1 MHTERY
7 PYPLCIQLA
16 APESLDSPEFLDT
29 LKLLKDSGFYGVEM
43 NLLDFSQ
50 AYAVRLK
57 ETLERFGLRLT
68 MIASGAFANR
78 NGLSLSSPDQGVR
91 ARSVQ
96 ALGGMLDCAAGFGAG
111 VICGFIKGGPS
122 GDKAVASQQL
132 RASLEELDRLGKTAA
147 APLYLEATNHY
158 EALLVN
164 TLEEGA
170 ALTAGLSHPVYIL
183 PDTYHMNIEET
194 STTAALTTYAGHY
207 HNLHVSDNNR
217 YFPGIGDI
225 DFAGI
230 MRQLKG
236 LGYDGT
242 ITIEG
247 RVLKSLSEDT
257 VFSAGYLAGIGAQLG
272 FWE

>member
-164 TLEEGA
+164 TL
-170 ALTAGLSHPVYIL
+170 
-183 PDTYHMNIEET
+183 
-194 STTAALTTYAGHY
+194 
-207 HNLHVSDNNR
+207 
-217 YFPGIGDI
+217 
-225 DFAGI
+225 
-230 MRQLKG
+230 
-236 LGYDGT
+236 
-242 ITIEG
+242 
-247 RVLKSLSEDT
+247 
-257 VFSAGYLAGIGAQLG
+257 
-272 FWE
+272 

>member
-1 MHTERY
+1 M
-7 PYPLCIQLA
+7 
-16 APESLDSPEFLDT
+16 
-29 LKLLKDSGFYGVEM
+29 
-43 NLLDFSQ
+43 
-50 AYAVRLK
+50 
-57 ETLERFGLRLT
+57 
-68 MIASGAFANR
+68 
-78 NGLSLSSPDQGVR
+78 
-91 ARSVQ
+91 
-96 ALGGMLDCAAGFGAG
+96 
-111 VICGFIKGGPS
+111 
-122 GDKAVASQQL
+122 
-132 RASLEELDRLGKTAA
+132 
-147 APLYLEATNHY
+147 
-158 EALLVN
+158 
-164 TLEEGA
+164 
-170 ALTAGLSHPVYIL
+170 YIL

-217 YFPGIGDI
+217 YFPGIGAI

>member
-16 APESLDSPEFLDT
+16 APKLPDSPEFLDT
-29 LKLLKDSGFYGVEM
+29 LELLADCGFYGVEL

-50 AYAVRLK
+50 PYTDELSAV
-57 ETLERFGLRLT
+57 LERCGLRLT
-68 MIASGAFANR
+68 MIASGAYAGR
-78 NGLSLSSPDQGVR
+78 NGLSLSSPDELVR
-91 ARSVQ
+91 AESAQ
-96 ALGGMLDCAAGFGAG
+96 ALGMMLDCAARFKAG

-122 GDKAVASQQL
+122 GDREAAGRQL
-132 RASLEELDRLGKTAA
+132 RRSLEELDRLGKTAV

-170 ALTAGLSHPVYIL
+170 ALTDGLSQPVYIL

-194 STTAALTTYAGHY
+194 NVAAALTRYHGHY

-217 YFPGIGDI
+217 YFPGIGAI

-230 MRQLKG
+230 MRLLDG

-247 RVLKSLSEDT
+247 RVLKGLREDAA
-257 VFSAGYLAGIGAQLG
+257 FSARYLSGLKARLDI
-272 FWE
+272 WK

>member
-147 APLYLEATNHY
+147 AP
-158 EALLVN
+158 
-164 TLEEGA
+164 
-170 ALTAGLSHPVYIL
+170 
-183 PDTYHMNIEET
+183 
-194 STTAALTTYAGHY
+194 STWKPPT
-207 HNLHVSDNNR
+207 
-217 YFPGIGDI
+217 
-225 DFAGI
+225 I
-230 MRQLKG
+230 MRPFWSTPWRKARPSPPG
-236 LGYDGT
+236 SPT
-242 ITIEG
+242 RCT
-247 RVLKSLSEDT
+247 
-257 VFSAGYLAGIGAQLG
+257 FSPTPTT
-272 FWE
+272 

>member
-1 MHTERY
+1 
-7 PYPLCIQLA
+7 
-16 APESLDSPEFLDT
+16 
-29 LKLLKDSGFYGVEM
+29 M

-50 AYAVRLK
+50 AYAGRLK
-57 ETLERFGLRLT
+57 ETLEHFGLRLT

-78 NGLSLSSPDQGVR
+78 NGLSLSSPDQDVR
-91 ARSVQ
+91 AKSVQ

-122 GDKAVASQQL
+122 GDKTVASRQL

-194 STTAALTTYAGHY
+194 STTAALTQYAGHY

-217 YFPGIGDI
+217 YFPGIGAI

-247 RVLKSLSEDT
+247 RVLKSLAEDT

>member
-1 MHTERY
+1 
-7 PYPLCIQLA
+7 
-16 APESLDSPEFLDT
+16 
-29 LKLLKDSGFYGVEM
+29 
-43 NLLDFSQ
+43 
-50 AYAVRLK
+50 
-57 ETLERFGLRLT
+57 
-68 MIASGAFANR
+68 
-78 NGLSLSSPDQGVR
+78 
-91 ARSVQ
+91 
-96 ALGGMLDCAAGFGAG
+96 MLDCAAGFGAG

-122 GDKAVASQQL
+122 GDKTVASRQL

-194 STTAALTTYAGHY
+194 STTAALTQYAGHY

-217 YFPGIGDI
+217 YFPGIGAI

-247 RVLKSLSEDT
+247 RVLKSLAEDT